1 MYKKIM
7 VPLDG
12 SELAECVFPHIETL
26 IKGGGVQEVIF
37 VRVVP
42 PFELT
47 PVRGDPWFND
57 EQMAKIDAGNKK
69 VAEDYLDQMVSRI
82 DYGRVNVKAEVMTGK
97 IADSLADYAIK
108 NEVNLIVI
116 ATHGR
121 SGVSRWVM
129 GGVSDRI
136 IRSACVPVLTVRPPG
151 CKPQV

>member
-12 SELAECVFPHIETL
+12 SELAECVLPHIETL
-26 IKGGGVQEVIF
+26 IKGGGVREVIF

-42 PFELT
+42 PFDLT
-47 PVRGDPWFND
+47 PVRGEPWFNN
-57 EQMAKIDAGNKK
+57 EQIVQIDASTKK